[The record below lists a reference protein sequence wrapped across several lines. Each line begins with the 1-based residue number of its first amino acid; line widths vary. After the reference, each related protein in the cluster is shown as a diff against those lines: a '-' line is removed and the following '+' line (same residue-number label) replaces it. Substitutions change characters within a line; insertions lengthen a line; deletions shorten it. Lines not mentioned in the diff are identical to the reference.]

1 MVKRK
6 IRNLFKESDTKE
18 LILNKLSIDFESL
31 KNEIVDGAIEVYG
44 KEYEELIRN
53 KAKNFHIVQFF
64 KKTDLELRYF
74 SQTTKSFEPFVIS
87 SEKDAEIALKR
98 KEERRILEELIGEIE
113 DNLIFDED
121 IMHYLQKCNEY
132 FNSTFS
138 EYDDE
143 FYSVYKSFRENE
155 ELYSEI
161 QEKKARDSELL
172 FSSFD
177 ISIKQ
182 YEKYSLFVNNR
193 VHYERAISEEL
204 NEVNEFEVNYDK
216 QKHHPIYFYWYNT
229 SGRRKKYLLFSFI
242 VALVIIINAEI
253 EKVGKSKVIY
263 KCGINDYLALYS
275 NVLNLNTSFFSEK
288 NTDPYEKLSE
298 MMVYY
303 LAADIFK
310 KVKEKKKT
318 FFVKAEKIMPRND
331 RPDRI
336 LWKSLYRKCK
346 YKYIEA
352 ILKGDDNILL
362 DYIGKEKFEEIVEIE
377 RQCLEKN
384 DSGLCMA
391 KEGFNDESLNQE
403 SRNRDYFNKLK
414 ERARKIVKKIK

>member
-74 SQTTKSFEPFVIS
+74 SETTKSFEPFVIS

-98 KEERRILEELIGEIE
+98 KEERKILEELIGEIE
-113 DNLIFDED
+113 DKLIYDED

-143 FYSVYKSFRENE
+143 FYSVYRTFRDNE

-177 ISIKQ
+177 ISIKE

-216 QKHHPIYFYWYNT
+216 KEHHPIYFYWYNT
-229 SGRRKKYLLFSFI
+229 S
-242 VALVIIINAEI
+242 
-253 EKVGKSKVIY
+253 
-263 KCGINDYLALYS
+263 
-275 NVLNLNTSFFSEK
+275 
-288 NTDPYEKLSE
+288 
-298 MMVYY
+298 
-303 LAADIFK
+303 
-310 KVKEKKKT
+310 
-318 FFVKAEKIMPRND
+318 
-331 RPDRI
+331 
-336 LWKSLYRKCK
+336 
-346 YKYIEA
+346 
-352 ILKGDDNILL
+352 
-362 DYIGKEKFEEIVEIE
+362 
-377 RQCLEKN
+377 
-384 DSGLCMA
+384 
-391 KEGFNDESLNQE
+391 
-403 SRNRDYFNKLK
+403 
-414 ERARKIVKKIK
+414 